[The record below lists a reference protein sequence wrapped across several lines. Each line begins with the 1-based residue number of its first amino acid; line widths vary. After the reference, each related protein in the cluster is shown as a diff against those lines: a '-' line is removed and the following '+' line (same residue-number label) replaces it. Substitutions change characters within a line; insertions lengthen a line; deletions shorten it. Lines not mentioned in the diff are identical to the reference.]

1 MKKTTLNVML
11 IGTLFLGLS
20 ACNGGTTNNDDSVDT
35 AEKMNEAMTD
45 NNSTANNPAQ
55 VTEDDT
61 EFAVMAADAGM
72 AEVELG
78 KLALSKSSNADVKK
92 YAQMMVDDHTVAN
105 NKLMT
110 IASSKQITLPASMSD
125 KHKKHAED
133 MSKMTGKDFD
143 KHYIDM
149 MVDDHGEVVDAFKKE
164 DENTKDAELKNFTS
178 ETLPIL
184 MKHHDQA
191 KALKDKMK

>member
-11 IGTLFLGLS
+11 IGTLFIGLS
-20 ACNGGTTNNDDSVDT
+20 ACNNSTTANDDSVDT

-45 NNSTANNPAQ
+45 NNNATNNPAQ
-55 VTEDDT
+55 VTEEDT

-72 AEVELG
+72 TEVELG

-92 YAQMMVDDHTVAN
+92 YAQMMVDDHTAAN
-105 NKLMT
+105 NKLMA
-110 IASSKQITLPASMSD
+110 IASSKQITLPSSISD
-125 KHKKHAED
+125 KHKKHVED
-133 MSKMTGKDFD
+133 MSKMSGKDFD

-164 DENTKDAELKNFTS
+164 NENTKDTELKTFTA
-178 ETLPIL
+178 ETLPVL
-184 MKHHDQA
+184 MKHQDQA
-191 KALKDKMK
+191 KAIKDKMK

>member
-1 MKKTTLNVML
+1 MKKTTLNLML
-11 IGTLFLGLS
+11 IGTMFLGLS
-20 ACNGGTTNNDDSVDT
+20 ACNSNTTANDDSVDT

-78 KLALSKSSNADVKK
+78 KLALSKSSNTEVKQ
-92 YAQMMVDDHTVAN
+92 YAQMMVDDHTAAN
-105 NKLMT
+105 NKLMA
-110 IASSKQITLPASMSD
+110 IASSKQITLPTSISD
-125 KHKKHAED
+125 KHKKHVED
-133 MSKMTGKDFD
+133 MSKMSGKDFD
-143 KHYIDM
+143 KHYISM

-164 DENTKDAELKNFTS
+164 NENTKDTDLKNFTS
-178 ETLPIL
+178 ETLPTL

>member
-1 MKKTTLNVML
+1 MKKNTLNLML
-11 IGTLFLGLS
+11 IGTMLIGLS
-20 ACNGGTTNNDDSVDT
+20 ACNSNMTTHDDSVDT
-35 AEKMNEAMTD
+35 AQKMNEAMTD
-45 NNSTANNPAQ
+45 NNSTANNPGQ

-61 EFAVMAADAGM
+61 KFAVMAADAGM

-78 KLALSKSSNADVKK
+78 KLALSKSSNADVKQ
-92 YAQMMVDDHTVAN
+92 YAQMMVDDHTAAN

-110 IASSKQITLPASMSD
+110 IAASKQITLPTAISD
-125 KHKKHAED
+125 KHKKHVED
-133 MSKMTGKDFD
+133 MSKMSGKDFD
-143 KHYIDM
+143 KHYVDM

-164 DENTKDAELKNFTS
+164 NENTKDAELKSFTS
-178 ETLPIL
+178 ETLPTL

>member
-1 MKKTTLNVML
+1 ML
-11 IGTLFLGLS
+11 IALS
-20 ACNGGTTNNDDSVDT
+20 ACNGNTASNNDSVDS

-45 NNSTANNPAQ
+45 STAATNNASQ
-55 VTEDDT
+55 LTVDDT

-78 KLALSKSSNADVKK
+78 RLALSKSSNAEVKQ
-92 YAQMMVDDHTVAN
+92 YAQMMVDDHTSAN

-110 IASSKQITLPASMSD
+110 IASSKQITLPTSISD
-125 KHKKHAED
+125 KHKKHVDD
-133 MSKMTGKDFD
+133 MSKMSGKDFD
-143 KHYIDM
+143 KHYISM

-164 DENTKDAELKNFTS
+164 NENTKDTELKNFTS

>member
-1 MKKTTLNVML
+1 MKKTTLNLLFIGTML
-11 IGTLFLGLS
+11 IGLS
-20 ACNGGTTNNDDSVDT
+20 ACNGNATSNDDSVDT

-45 NNSTANNPAQ
+45 NNNTANNPGQ

-92 YAQMMVDDHTVAN
+92 YAQMMVDDHTAAN

-110 IASSKQITLPASMSD
+110 IAASKQITLPASISD
-125 KHKKHAED
+125 KHKKHVED
-133 MSKMTGKDFD
+133 MSKMSGKDFD

-164 DENTKDAELKNFTS
+164 NENTKDAELKTFTS

-191 KALKDKMK
+191 KAMKDKMK

>member
-1 MKKTTLNVML
+1 MKKTTLNLML
-11 IGTLFLGLS
+11 IGTLFIGLS
-20 ACNGGTTNNDDSVDT
+20 ACNNSTTANDDSVDT

-45 NNSTANNPAQ
+45 NNNTTANPAQ
-55 VTEDDT
+55 VTEEDT

-72 AEVELG
+72 TEVELG

-92 YAQMMVDDHTVAN
+92 YAQMMVDDHTAAN
-105 NKLMT
+105 DKLMG
-110 IASSKQITLPASMSD
+110 IASSKQITLPASISD
-125 KHKKHAED
+125 KHKKHVED
-133 MSKMTGKDFD
+133 MSKMSGKDFD

-149 MVDDHGEVVDAFKKE
+149 MVDDHGDVVDAFKKE
-164 DENTKDAELKNFTS
+164 NENTKDAELKNFTS

-184 MKHHDQA
+184 MKHQDQA